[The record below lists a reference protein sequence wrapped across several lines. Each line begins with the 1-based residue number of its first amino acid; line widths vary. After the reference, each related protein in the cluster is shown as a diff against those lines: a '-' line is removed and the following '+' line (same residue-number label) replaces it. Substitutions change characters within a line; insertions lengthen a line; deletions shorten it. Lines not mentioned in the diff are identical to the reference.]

1 MSSQATLLSA
11 TSLLTDGSNVNIFS
25 DISSGKESTCNAG
38 DPALIPESG
47 RATGEGI
54 GYPLQYSGLNNSM
67 GCIVLGVTKSPTRV
81 SHFHYVCITHM
92 MPLGSILQRN
102 MFTFHL
108 NLCILLLAQ
117 QYFPSNCSFPA
128 CGTGFC
134 FLDLIL
140 VSLPLFIRSLKW
152 QPTPVL
158 LPGKFHGLRSL
169 IGCSP
174 WGHKESDTTELLHFY
189 FP

>member
-1 MSSQATLLSA
+1 
-11 TSLLTDGSNVNIFS
+11 
-25 DISSGKESTCNAG
+25 
-38 DPALIPESG
+38 
-47 RATGEGI
+47 
-54 GYPLQYSGLNNSM
+54 
-67 GCIVLGVTKSPTRV
+67 
-81 SHFHYVCITHM
+81 
-92 MPLGSILQRN
+92 
-102 MFTFHL
+102 MFIFHL

-174 WGHKESDTTELLHFY
+174 WGHKESDRSSLSLSQLPGSSVHGIFQARVLEWGAIVFSEPCVVGYCTGQCRLRRRRKVQVVTWSLCTLRSSPPHSQLLLTKRRFQETL
-189 FP
+189 F